1 MTSRNSTLRCPASTM
16 YSTAEATNPDMGPP
30 DKFKFS
36 IDIFRPH
43 RVRVYTRRLA
53 GLADIDLDQGVAITA
68 GAGLTSTCGEPDAG
82 LKPQPSQYIRGEG
95 DMAKSAADQAA
106 RRLSAEDF
114 PVRRSAVTS
123 NETF

>member
-1 MTSRNSTLRCPASTM
+1 MQFHLLNKFDQHNPA
-16 YSTAEATNPDMGPP
+16 
-30 DKFKFS
+30 
-36 IDIFRPH
+36 
-43 RVRVYTRRLA
+43 
-53 GLADIDLDQGVAITA
+53 
-68 GAGLTSTCGEPDAG
+68 CGEPDAG

-114 PVRRSAVTS
+114 PVRRSAITS